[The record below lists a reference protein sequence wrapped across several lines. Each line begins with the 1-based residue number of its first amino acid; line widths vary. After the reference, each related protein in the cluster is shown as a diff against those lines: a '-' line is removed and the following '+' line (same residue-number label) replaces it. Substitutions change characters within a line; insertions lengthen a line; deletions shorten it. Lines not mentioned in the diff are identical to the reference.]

1 MSKSGMRWYALYLAG
16 LILHSP
22 HHALR

>member
-1 MSKSGMRWYALYLAG
+1 MNKSGMRWYALYLAG